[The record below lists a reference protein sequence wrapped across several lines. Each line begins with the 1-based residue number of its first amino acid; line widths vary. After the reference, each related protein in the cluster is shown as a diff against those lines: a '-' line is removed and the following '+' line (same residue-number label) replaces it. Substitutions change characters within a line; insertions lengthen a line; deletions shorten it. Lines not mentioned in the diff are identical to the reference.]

1 MPLFIWKPSYELG
14 IPEIDLDH
22 RQLVGMINE
31 LYEAMKQGQG
41 HELMNEILDRLID
54 YVGRHFNNEEGFM
67 RAANYPGITDHERE
81 HQQFRASIL
90 EMDVRRRAGNLPPSI
105 ELLTYL
111 GDWLNN
117 HVTTADKELGRYLK
131 RVRL

>member
-22 RQLVGMINE
+22 RLLVGMINE

-41 HELMNEILDRLID
+41 YELMNEILDRLID
-54 YVGRHFNNEEGFM
+54 YVGRHFSNEEGFM
-67 RAANYPGITDHERE
+67 RAAHYPGILDHERE
-81 HQQFRASIL
+81 HQQFRASVL
-90 EMDVRRRAGNLPPSI
+90 EMDMRRRAGNLPPSI

-111 GDWLNN
+111 GDWLKN
-117 HVTTADKELGRYLK
+117 HVTTTDKELGRYLK
-131 RVRL
+131 RARL

>member
-22 RQLVGMINE
+22 RQLVGLINE

-41 HELMNEILDRLID
+41 YELMNQILDRLID
-54 YVGRHFNNEEGFM
+54 YVGKHFAAEEGFM
-67 RAANYPGITDHERE
+67 RAAHYPGMFDHEKE

-90 EMDVRRRAGNLPPSI
+90 EMDMRRRAGNAPPSI

-111 GDWLNN
+111 KNWLSN
-117 HVTTADKELGRYLK
+117 HVTTVDKELGRYLQ
-131 RVRL
+131 RIQE